1 MIKLWYWIQ
10 GVSVAPE
17 FYSSDDP
24 NVRIFDFQIH
34 VKGITEARSPG
45 SLKIWKIK
53 SPLLL
58 GEDGIDGQVA
68 ENIFNNLKNNCG
80 LIGSHRFLSEAF
92 SNMPVN
98 HLHVVV
104 TAVAPVNERIHRLP
118 ASTPPAI
125 GSYWTHRKGTVDE
138 LFERLSFHSLVQV
151 RGAPASGKT
160 SLSAL
165 LYARILKESNV
176 EVFYYGSYPSEQ
188 DSRYHNWRMRL
199 QTEEGWTNH
208 PPPNTTRYVLIHEAQ
223 STYWDI
229 PLWNKRSK
237 TVQQMDST
245 TKVALFCSYGSPDI
259 RPNRYPVERGACLTL
274 GPKSRVSLKASASG
288 IGLYLTHAEYEEFC
302 QLAPMRR
309 NKIILTQDLMDA
321 LYQWTAGHVGMI
333 ESLFLFIEFNHRK
346 EMTAGS
352 SISLTAWYQENY
364 TYEKVGIH
372 LQGSAAGRGLP
383 EPSEVQR
390 EASTWRRMLQLDPV
404 IIKDGEA
411 SDLVDSLQRCHKG
424 GWVQSDLRSLGEIE
438 YTFLSPIHCSH
449 VSWLLEPIREPFP
462 FATPLE
468 MTVEVINHF
477 RPSQLF
483 GTPRQVGGR
492 LQDRQPEV
500 QYQNEFYRHLL
511 DVTQGGVGISLE
523 FASAAAATSIG
534 RIGFFISAVKW
545 GIECI

>member
-10 GVSVAPE
+10 GVSVAPG
-17 FYSSDDP
+17 FYSSDGP
-24 NVRIFDFQIH
+24 N
-34 VKGITEARSPG
+34 
-45 SLKIWKIK
+45 IK

-229 PLWNKRSK
+229 PLWNKRFKKWIPQPRLRS
-237 TVQQMDST
+237 
-245 TKVALFCSYGSPDI
+245 
-259 RPNRYPVERGACLTL
+259 
-274 GPKSRVSLKASASG
+274 
-288 IGLYLTHAEYEEFC
+288 
-302 QLAPMRR
+302 
-309 NKIILTQDLMDA
+309 
-321 LYQWTAGHVGMI
+321 
-333 ESLFLFIEFNHRK
+333 
-346 EMTAGS
+346 
-352 SISLTAWYQENY
+352 
-364 TYEKVGIH
+364 
-372 LQGSAAGRGLP
+372 SAATAVLISDQIDI
-383 EPSEVQR
+383 PS
-390 EASTWRRMLQLDPV
+390 
-404 IIKDGEA
+404 
-411 SDLVDSLQRCHKG
+411 
-424 GWVQSDLRSLGEIE
+424 
-438 YTFLSPIHCSH
+438 
-449 VSWLLEPIREPFP
+449 
-462 FATPLE
+462 
-468 MTVEVINHF
+468 
-477 RPSQLF
+477 
-483 GTPRQVGGR
+483 
-492 LQDRQPEV
+492 
-500 QYQNEFYRHLL
+500 
-511 DVTQGGVGISLE
+511 
-523 FASAAAATSIG
+523 
-534 RIGFFISAVKW
+534 SAVHVLPSVQNR
-545 GIECI
+545 GFR